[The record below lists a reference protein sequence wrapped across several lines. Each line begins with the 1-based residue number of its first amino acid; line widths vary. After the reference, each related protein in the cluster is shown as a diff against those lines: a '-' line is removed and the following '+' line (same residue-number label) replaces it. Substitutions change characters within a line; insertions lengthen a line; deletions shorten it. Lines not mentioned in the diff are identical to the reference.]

1 MTPTFKRAERAAKK
15 ARIAIYGPSGSGKT
29 YTALS
34 LATGLGK
41 KIAFIDTERGS
52 AQLYADKFVFD
63 SLSLTSFHPDRFVEA
78 IAAAEDAGYDTV
90 IIDSLSHAWNAI
102 LDAVGARGGN
112 TFTDGWGKIGTPL
125 YTKLIGAIL
134 ESKCHVIVCMR
145 SKVEYEIEK
154 NEKGKAEP
162 KKIGTAPV
170 MRADTEYEFDLVLTM
185 DDANNAT
192 VSKTRMGELLQQRTN
207 RPDAAIGR
215 KIGEWLASGKPIE
228 VDKARVAVGLPSEIP
243 SGLTP
248 QHKPEPKPINDEG
261 DDLMRSARA
270 RWAKAATA
278 AQKAKR
284 ADAIVK
290 IDGITDPAAI
300 EDAAAKIEKELEAVP
315 A

>member
-1 MTPTFKRAERAAKK
+1 MTVQFKRAMRTVKK

-34 LATGLGK
+34 LATGMGGK
-41 KIAFIDTERGS
+41 VAFIDTERGS
-52 AQLYADKFVFD
+52 SQLYADKFAFD
-63 SLSLTSFHPDRFVEA
+63 SLDLTSFHPDRFVEA

-125 YTKLIGAIL
+125 YAKLIGSIL

-162 KKIGTAPV
+162 KKIGMAPV

-192 VSKTRMGELLQQRTN
+192 VSKTRMGDLLAQRMN

-215 KIGEWLASGKPIE
+215 KISDWLSSGAPAE
-228 VDKARVAVGLPSEIP
+228 DDSWKAELISLG
-243 SGLTP
+243 
-248 QHKPEPKPINDEG
+248 
-261 DDLMRSARA
+261 
-270 RWAKAATA
+270 KAAGELIADATPEVA
-278 AQKAKR
+278 AQLSAAQSAAREVLRNNGHSTPDAR
-284 ADAIVK
+284 ADARS
-290 IDGITDPAAI
+290 ALQRAI
-300 EDAAAKIEKELEAVP
+300 AAANEAVP